1 MRTSTNYV
9 FVVGFLF
16 AMLLVA
22 FFLAKGTVGLETG
35 AKAPGAQMELSEL
48 NVKLPV
54 PSLKGTLSVEEA
66 IKRRRTVRSFA
77 DTPLTLVQLSQLL
90 WAAQGI
96 TDDSHRFKRAVPS
109 AGATYPIEIYVACG
123 EQSVKGLD
131 AGVWR
136 YSASEHSISRVKPED
151 QRAELARISLNQ
163 MWAAAAPV
171 TFVILGEYSRTTG
184 KYGER
189 GVKYV
194 HYEAGNVSQN
204 IFLQCEALGLSAG
217 IIGAFKDDELSAA
230 LGLPKA
236 FAPLLLMPVGYKM
249 RE

>member
-1 MRTSTNYV
+1 MRTTTSYV

-16 AMLLVA
+16 TMLLAA
-22 FFLAKGTVGLETG
+22 FFLAKGAVGLETD
-35 AKAPGAQMELSEL
+35 AKAPGALVELSEQ
-48 NVKLPV
+48 NVKLPA
-54 PSLKGTLSVEEA
+54 PALKGTLSVEEA
-66 IKRRRTVRSFA
+66 IKHRRTVRSFA
-77 DTPLTLVQLSQLL
+77 DTPLTLAQLSQLL

-96 TDDSHRFKRAVPS
+96 TDDAHGVKRAVPS
-109 AGATYPIEIYVACG
+109 AGATYPIEIYAACG
-123 EQSVKGLD
+123 EQSVKGLN

-136 YSASEHSISRVKPED
+136 YSASEHSISRVRPED
-151 QRAELARISLNQ
+151 QRAELAKDSLNQ

-171 TFVILGEYSRTTG
+171 TFVILGQYSRTMG

-217 IIGAFKDDELSAA
+217 IIGAFNDDEVSAA

-236 FAPLLLMPVGYKM
+236 FEPLLLMPVGYKKN
-249 RE
+249 E

>member
-1 MRTSTNYV
+1 MRTSTNHV
-9 FVVGFLF
+9 FTVGLF
-16 AMLLVA
+16 SGMLLVGVL
-22 FFLAKGTVGLETG
+22 LAKETVGLETG
-35 AKAPGAQMELSEL
+35 AKAPGAPLALSEL
-48 NVKLPV
+48 NVKLPA

-66 IKRRRTVRSFA
+66 IKHRRTIRSFA
-77 DTPLTLVQLSQLL
+77 DRPLTLAQLSQLL

-96 TDDSHRFKRAVPS
+96 TDDAHGFKRAVPS

-123 EQSVKGLD
+123 EQSVKGLA

-136 YSASEHSISRVKPED
+136 FSASEHSISKVKPED
-151 QRAELARISLNQ
+151 QRAELARDSVSQ

-171 TFVILGEYSRTTG
+171 TFAIVCEYSRTAG

-189 GVKYV
+189 AAKYV

-204 IFLQCEALGLSAG
+204 VFLQCEALGLSAG
-217 IIGAFKDDELSAA
+217 IIGAFNDDEVSAA

-236 FAPLLLMPVGYKM
+236 FEPLLLMPVGYKKS
-249 RE
+249 E